1 MINLSIM
8 KSFRNNTILFT
19 IALCFS
25 SSAFSQLYLPAIF
38 SDHMVLQQQKE
49 ITFWGWAD
57 VNEMISVTASWDQ
70 LEVKGQCSHEK
81 GRWQVKLKTPV
92 AGGPYSIL
100 VKGKWMSIELKDILI
115 GEVWICSGQSNME
128 FQLPQA
134 DSGKEEIAKSIH
146 PPVRFFKVPK
156 TSAENPQDYCFGKWS
171 VSNGQDMNEF
181 SAVGYYFARKLSETM
196 GVPVGMINAS
206 WGGSPIEAWIPAE
219 KIEADSF
226 LLKRALQNDGSWS
239 PILPGSLWNAMVYPV
254 SFYPVAGGI
263 WYQGEANVMQYETY
277 SRLMEIMISS
287 WRSKWE
293 TDFPFY
299 FVQIAPYTYRNGRA
313 AFLREQQTRSLQIP
327 KTGIVVTGDL
337 VPDTADIHP
346 KKKQEVGYRLAG
358 LALTEYYAY
367 RCAQVRSPLAEKME
381 ITKKGILVNFM
392 DCPNGLKCSEK
403 TITGF
408 EIAGADGRYFPA
420 TARIEKGFAVLISAK
435 EVKEPR
441 SVRYCFHD
449 AAVQNL
455 FSVEGLPVNSFR
467 IGE

>member
-1 MINLSIM
+1 M
-8 KSFRNNTILFT
+8 KSFKIPAFLFLF
-19 IALCFS
+19 AFLFS
-25 SSAFSQLYLPAIF
+25 SSVFSQLRLPSIF
-38 SDHMVLQQQKE
+38 SDHMVMQQQKE

-70 LEVKGQCSHEK
+70 QEVKGQCSHES

-92 AGGPYSIL
+92 AGGPYTIL
-100 VKGKWMSIELKDILI
+100 VKGNWMSIELKDILI

-134 DSGKEEIAKSIH
+134 DSGKEEIAKSVH

-156 TSAENPQDYCFGKWS
+156 SASENPQDNCFGKWS
-171 VSNGQDMNEF
+171 LSEGLEMNDF

-226 LLKRALQNDGSWS
+226 LLKRALRNDGRWS

-254 SFYPVAGGI
+254 SFYPVTGGI

-277 SRLMEIMISS
+277 SQLMEIMISS
-287 WRSKWE
+287 WRSKWG

-299 FVQIAPYTYRNGRA
+299 FVQIAPFTYRKGRA
-313 AFLREQQTRSLQIP
+313 ALLREQQTRSLQIP

-337 VPDTADIHP
+337 VPDTTDIHP

-358 LALTEYYAY
+358 LALTEFYSYT
-367 RCAQVRSPLAEKME
+367 CKQVRSPMAEKME
-381 ITKKGILVNFM
+381 IRKKGILVHFM
-392 DCPNGLKCSEK
+392 DCPNGLKCSGKE
-403 TITGF
+403 ITGF

-420 TARIEKGFAVLISAK
+420 TARIEKGSAVLISGK

-441 SVRYCFHD
+441 SVRYCFSD

-455 FSVEGLPVNSFR
+455 FSAEGLPVNSFR
-467 IGE
+467 MGE